1 MAQRWIEGR
10 KGKAML
16 QRLVRLAAEREMPLR
31 LARSVLGCSEV
42 ALPLSRKRRRNF
54 VAVRLAAACAG
65 GLLLATA
72 PAALSEER
80 EWRIIETYGYEAA
93 EPAEGAARGKQVYE
107 QWCIICHDSGP
118 GMAGTSA
125 MQRRYQG
132 KLPALLTERDDL
144 AAEYISLLVRQ
155 GVKSMPFFRKTE
167 ISDEDLAAL
176 NLYLSKPPAG
186 AEP

>member
-1 MAQRWIEGR
+1 
-10 KGKAML
+10 ML
-16 QRLVRLAAEREMPLR
+16 QRLARLAAEREMPLR

-42 ALPLSRKRRRNF
+42 ALPLSWKRRRNF
-54 VAVRLAAACAG
+54 VVVRLAAACAG
-65 GLLLATA
+65 GLLLAIA

-132 KLPALLTERDDL
+132 KVPALLTERDDL

-176 NLYLSKPPAG
+176 NLYLAKPQAG